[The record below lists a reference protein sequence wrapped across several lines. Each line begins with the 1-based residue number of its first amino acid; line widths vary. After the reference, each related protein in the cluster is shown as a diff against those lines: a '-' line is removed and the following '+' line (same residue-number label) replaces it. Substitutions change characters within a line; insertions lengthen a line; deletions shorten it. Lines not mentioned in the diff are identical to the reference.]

1 VSGIPPLVS
10 SQRKFRTAKVDI
22 DIDVDY
28 YFELFRDIEEKLI
41 QYCSEI
47 LGVEVEMVNTTVS
60 KSGRIH
66 LHVVFRDSV
75 DIETFF
81 RFKYCIG
88 DDRKRLQ
95 LQLFRAS
102 SLGDPV
108 DFFY

>member
-1 VSGIPPLVS
+1 LVIPPLVS
-10 SQRKFRTAKVDI
+10 SQRRFKTAKVDI

-28 YFELFRDIEEKLI
+28 YYELFKDIEDKLI
-41 QYCSEI
+41 QYCSET
-47 LGVEVEMVNTTVS
+47 LGVEIEMMNTTVS

-66 LHVVFRDSV
+66 IHIVFKKEV

-95 LQLFRAS
+95 LQLFRAVS
-102 SLGDPV
+102 MGDPV